1 MALPSGKRSDCEMA
15 LASEGTPAGPATGK
29 REMLGQTFRTA
40 SPERRLAR
48 DRIKPASAPLSFP
61 SRRGAAGGLKFGAIA
76 YLISIGLVA
85 AATVGVFFGL
95 GFYLLTHLPVAGA
108 YHESKAPAIVGTAS
122 SGLPDR
128 PIGSAAESAALAL
141 AAVAPPNTL
150 APQLPT
156 KDSTA
161 SPGLA
166 HEASPHLSTAEIA
179 ALLARGKAAFRKG
192 DIAAARLFYRRV
204 V

>member
-29 REMLGQTFRTA
+29 REVLGQTLRTA

-95 GFYLLTHLPVAGA
+95 GFYLLSHLPVAGA

-128 PIGSAAESAALAL
+128 PIGSAAESAALAM

-150 APQLPT
+150 APSCRRRTRPRRPRWLT
-156 KDSTA
+156 RRART
-161 SPGLA
+161 SPQPRSRHFWRGAKPLFA
-166 HEASPHLSTAEIA
+166 KATSP
-179 ALLARGKAAFRKG
+179 
-192 DIAAARLFYRRV
+192 RRV
-204 V
+204 SSIGEW